1 MAENKHFAYYA
12 YFVKVFSNPFPSAIT
27 PKLYGSI
34 ILNKKQVEI
43 VPTKYLKM
51 ILNSP
56 VYDVAQETPL
66 EAAPKL
72 SDRLKNNILIKREDL
87 QSVFSFKIRGAYNK
101 IAQLSPSEKKQGV
114 IAASAGN
121 HAQGVALAAAK
132 LKISATIVMPE
143 TTPDIKIE
151 GVKRF
156 GAKVILFGDDFSTAF
171 AKAQELSVQKS
182 LVFIPPF
189 DDPLVIAGQ
198 GTIAL
203 ELLRQYTKDIYAIF
217 IPIGGGGLISGIG
230 AYIKTVRPEIK
241 ICLLYTSPSPRD

>member
-1 MAENKHFAYYA
+1 M
-12 YFVKVFSNPFPSAIT
+12 P
-27 PKLYGSI
+27 
-34 ILNKKQVEI
+34 
-43 VPTKYLKM
+43 
-51 ILNSP
+51 
-56 VYDVAQETPL
+56 
-66 EAAPKL
+66 
-72 SDRLKNNILIKREDL
+72 
-87 QSVFSFKIRGAYNK
+87 
-101 IAQLSPSEKKQGV
+101 
-114 IAASAGN
+114 
-121 HAQGVALAAAK
+121 AAK

-217 IPIGGGGLISGIG
+217 IPIEAGGLISGIG

-241 ICLLYTSPSPRD
+241 IISRIRRICVNVYLPAKRPQGEPEKM